1 MKTTLSAFDR
11 LNVATVLAIT
21 PEYRHVKKLQGP
33 GYGKTP
39 TFAKPHPMPMEF
51 KTVAG
56 VKIRMASSPME
67 NAPTVIL
74 MNPLPQSIMAFAPI
88 WEKLAA
94 NCNLYAYDLPGFG
107 RSDGGLEF
115 MTFEAQGRFLDS
127 FIKEHDIKQ
136 PHLIGPDVGMSA
148 ALHYATNFE
157 NDIASLVIGDGPGIA
172 PSSNG
177 SVINKIV
184 DSAFWRLIF
193 TVTDAGA
200 FIGAGNKLCYVNYVP
215 NDEEIADYLMSYEGR
230 IGTITKW
237 FKDYPASLATVD
249 PKLEQ
254 IKAPTLVF
262 WGKDDALLLTD
273 NAERLNKRIKR
284 SKLHI
289 FENCGHYSY
298 QDKHEEF
305 AQMAL
310 DWIGGGCLQA

>member
-11 LNVATVLAIT
+11 LNVATVLTIT
-21 PEYRHVKKLQGP
+21 PEYGHIKKLQGP
-33 GYGKTP
+33 GFGKTP
-39 TFAKPHPMPMEF
+39 TFAKPYPMPMEF
-51 KTVAG
+51 KTIAG
-56 VKIRMASSPME
+56 VKIRMARSPKE

-94 NCNLYAYDLPGFG
+94 EFNLYAYDLPGFG
-107 RSDGGLEF
+107 RSEGGLEF
-115 MTFEAQGRFLDS
+115 MTFKAQGQFLDN

-177 SVINKIV
+177 SVISKIV
-184 DSAFWRLIF
+184 DSGFWRLIF

-200 FIGAGNKLCYVNYVP
+200 FVGAGNKICYVNYVP
-215 NDEEIADYLMSYEGR
+215 NDEEVADYLMSYEGR

-254 IKAPTLVF
+254 IKAPTLIF
-262 WGKDDALLLTD
+262 WGKDDALLLPD
-273 NAERLNKRIKR
+273 NAERLHKRIKR
-284 SKLHI
+284 SKLNI

-310 DWIGGGCLQA
+310 DWVNGGYSEV